1 MTPTAAPADARART
15 RAAWVRDF
23 LRNASAER
31 RLSDHT
37 VAGYRRDLAQFDAFV
52 SGYEGTTDWGW
63 GDVDRLSIRSFMGAL
78 ERSGLKRSSI
88 GRKLAAV
95 RAFYAFLQRTDR
107 VDASPARLVRAPRR
121 ARDLP
126 SFLNEDQARDLLDAA
141 GEAAR
146 RDGSALALRRW
157 ALLELL
163 YSCGLRLAEA
173 HALDAAD
180 VDPGTGQLRATGKGG
195 KERIVPLGRPAAEAL
210 RLYLASRPAGAAT
223 ASDATDAVFLSTRG
237 ARLSRRQMQR
247 DISAQLAG
255 VADGERLTPHS
266 LRHSFATHLLDR
278 GADLVS
284 VKEMLG
290 HASLS
295 TTRIYT
301 HTSVDRLRRVH
312 SRAHPRGDGGEG
324 EVGPGERGG

>member
-1 MTPTAAPADARART
+1 MTPTAAPADPRARARDE
-15 RAAWVRDF
+15 WLEDF
-23 LRNASAER
+23 LRYASAER
-31 RLSDHT
+31 RLSVHT
-37 VAGYRRDLAQFDAFV
+37 VAAYRRDLAQFDAFV
-52 SGYEGTTDWGW
+52 CAYEGTNDWGW
-63 GDVDRLSIRSFMGAL
+63 AEVHRVSIRSFLGDL
-78 ERSGLKRSSI
+78 QLRGLKRSSI

-107 VDASPARLVRAPRR
+107 MTASPARLVRTPRR
-121 ARDLP
+121 ERALP
-126 SFLNEDQARDLLDAA
+126 SFLSEEQARDLLDST

-146 RDGSALALRRW
+146 RDGSVLALRRW

-173 HALDAAD
+173 HALNVID
-180 VDPGTGQLRATGKGG
+180 VDRGIGQLRARGKGG
-195 KERIVPLGRPAAEAL
+195 KQRVVPLGRPAAEAIE
-210 RLYLASRPAGAAT
+210 LYLAARPTGE
-223 ASDATDAVFLSTRG
+223 SDAVFHSLRG
-237 ARLSRRQMQR
+237 TRLSRRQIQR
-247 DISAQLAG
+247 DITAQLAG
-255 VADGERLTPHS
+255 VADGDRLTTHS

-301 HTSVDRLRRVH
+301 HTSVDRLKRVH
-312 SRAHPRGDGGEG
+312 SRAHPRGGGEG
-324 EVGPGERGG
+324 E